1 MVQNTKN
8 KKQVVAK
15 KTAKQQITW
24 AAGMPFGM
32 LNYILL
38 VSGLL
43 VLAIGY
49 VLLSGG
55 GSDDPAVFNDEIFN
69 TRRLTVAPFVLAIG
83 FAIEFVAIFLKI
95 NPKEEKVTEYQQ

>member
-1 MVQNTKN
+1 MAQNTKN
-8 KKQVVAK
+8 KKQVAAK

-24 AAGMPFGM
+24 APGMPFGL

-38 VSGLL
+38 VVGLV

-49 VLLSGG
+49 ILLSGG
-55 GSDDPAVFNDEIFN
+55 GTDNPNEFSEAIFDG
-69 TRRLTVAPFVLAIG
+69 RRLTIAPFTLAIG

-95 NPKEEKVTEYQQ
+95 SPKSAEPTEYQQ